1 MKKII
6 SNYFSGSDHI
16 GLYCERDMTACR
28 TFSKQHPESDEGY
41 NNNSNNKRGLWVK
54 VVTENT

>member
-41 NNNSNNKRGLWVK
+41 NNNSNNKRVYGLRW
-54 VVTENT
+54 